1 MLPPHKEVVALRPR
15 CGFVLR
21 GRRDYAVFL
30 WVHGGKPRWVPL
42 HLVGGMARLSL
53 LEDRSK
59 GGKSR
64 QGSSL
69 PGGRG
74 QRSCPLKRTLSH
86 GLCCSICYYKK
97 LLCWVLGWA
106 SKCVLCS
113 SERADARRG
122 SWCCSCWLSL
132 ALTVWRS
139 VFPGASDFNTLNFH
153 GDRRLLRC
161 FGFVAF
167 RRSSVSGVGGGRT
180 ISSKWHGLLGVTVN
194 PLDEH
199 QLPVAG
205 LLGEHVG
212 QLIALRAP
220 LCEVRQEL

>member
-1 MLPPHKEVVALRPR
+1 MRSS
-15 CGFVLR
+15 CGFTVASPAGFLFTWWAGWQDCPFSKIGLR
-21 GRRDYAVFL
+21 VASPAR
-30 WVHGGKPRWVPL
+30 VPL
-42 HLVGGMARLSL
+42 CPVGG
-53 LEDRSK
+53 
-59 GGKSR
+59 
-64 QGSSL
+64 GSVAAPS
-69 PGGRG
+69 
-74 QRSCPLKRTLSH
+74 KRTLSH

-180 ISSKWHGLLGVTVN
+180 ISSQWHGLLGVTVN
-194 PLDEH
+194 SLDEH

-205 LLGEHVG
+205 LSGEHVG